1 MEYPIRVLGY
11 GYVPDSGGAGQYRGG
26 LALFREFQYIGKTP
40 CQLQIR
46 SDRSVTP
53 PYGLNKGESGSLSK
67 NILNPGTT
75 IEKIL
80 PPMVTFKLE
89 PNQVVKFIIPGA
101 GGWGN
106 PENRKIDNILYD
118 LKNGLLTKDYVER
131 KYKNIIP
138 HLKQIK

>member
-80 PPMVTFKLE
+80 PNGSKNVKKIMFKTTMGKAIRVE
-89 PNQVVKFIIPGA
+89 QVK
-101 GGWGN
+101 
-106 PENRKIDNILYD
+106 K
-118 LKNGLLTKDYVER
+118 
-131 KYKNIIP
+131 
-138 HLKQIK
+138 